1 MASCAGSFTAVSR
14 ATFGTAPVAIVG
26 PTAVGKTAVAVE
38 LCRRVGGEIVSF
50 DSRQVYRGVEICSN
64 APTPKDLKGVRCHL
78 VSEIPVGQKVD
89 AAGYL
94 RMARPIVEGLI
105 ASKRQA
111 VLTAG
116 TGLYLKALL
125 DGLDLGGH
133 AAEVELRHRLEDQA
147 RDNLSALHQ
156 RLAQLDP
163 GAAAKVDA
171 SNRVRVVRAIE
182 LASRRERGDRATTTA
197 SPALAA
203 TKIGL
208 DAPRAQLYEW
218 IDARLDTMLAAGWMA
233 EIEVL
238 VGSGA
243 AISGTALSSIGVR
256 ELAEVAAGTLKLEV
270 AREAIAKRTRNYA
283 KRQLTWFRADPEVRW
298 LDVTRFTGPDIVEAI
313 LDLIEKP

>member
-1 MASCAGSFTAVSR
+1 
-14 ATFGTAPVAIVG
+14 VAIVG

-38 LCRRVGGEIVSF
+38 LCRRVGGEIISF
-50 DSRQVYRGVEICSN
+50 DSRQVYRGLEICSN
-64 APTPKDLKGVRCHL
+64 APTEKDLKGVRCHL
-78 VSEIPVGQKVD
+78 VGEIPVRQKID
-89 AAGYL
+89 AAGYVG
-94 RMARPIVEGLI
+94 MARPIVEGLI
-105 ASKRQA
+105 AARRQA

-125 DGLDLGGH
+125 DGRDLGGH
-133 AAEVELRHRLEDQA
+133 AADADLRHRLEYQA
-147 RDNLSALHQ
+147 KDNLPALHQ

-171 SNRVRVVRAIE
+171 SNPVRVVRAIE
-182 LASRRERGDRATTTA
+182 LALRRERGDRATTKA
-197 SPALAA
+197 APALAA

-218 IDARLDTMLAAGWMA
+218 IDARLDAMLAAGWMA

-238 VGSGA
+238 VDSGA

-270 AREAIAKRTRNYA
+270 AREAIAKGTRNYA

-298 LDVTRFTGPDIVEAI
+298 LDVTKFTGSDIVEAI